1 VWCINNNTII
11 IHSLHRTIFIVQ
23 SSMAQSHMWDFTLG
37 PLSESQAALS
47 GHQLVDRAANL
58 AFEPAYRLNIHPTPF
73 VVLLNHEI
81 DTHL

>member
-1 VWCINNNTII
+1 
-11 IHSLHRTIFIVQ
+11 
-23 SSMAQSHMWDFTLG
+23 LG